1 MRVTDP
7 VTIFLVIVVV
17 GIVAG
22 VIFDRLAGP
31 SWLTRQFAGST
42 RGLVTGALVGIA
54 GASIGYHLANIFGLV
69 RTSWIALVL
78 AAAVGAAL
86 VLWAW
91 RMAR

>member
-1 MRVTDP
+1 MRATDP
-7 VTIFLVIVVV
+7 VAILLVILVA

-31 SWLTRQFAGST
+31 SWLSRQFAGST
-42 RGLVTGALVGIA
+42 RGLVTGSLIGIA
-54 GASIGYHLANIFGLV
+54 GASIGYHLASIFGLV

-78 AAAVGAAL
+78 AAAAGAAV

-91 RMAR
+91 RMVR